1 MRKESGTLTIENR
14 RIRPDRALGL
24 PCDVM
29 FLHLRTSG
37 IELSRGPKGRLAIAT
52 TVRSRYRCFQ
62 VIKEVR
68 RTGMN
73 SCRPFGPQLFLLG
86 DSDPDLTVGAI
97 TWRRFAPLLDQST
110 PRSLL
115 TLPITRLK
123 PGVNENIDFP
133 QIKTY
138 QIHQQIHPGT
148 LTPR

>member
-1 MRKESGTLTIENR
+1 MGEAVKFSELLSIVKSAMRKESGTLTIENR
-14 RIRPDRALGL
+14 RIASLTPALGL

-73 SCRPFGPQLFLLG
+73 SCRPFGPQ
-86 DSDPDLTVGAI
+86 
-97 TWRRFAPLLDQST
+97 
-110 PRSLL
+110 
-115 TLPITRLK
+115 
-123 PGVNENIDFP
+123 
-133 QIKTY
+133 
-138 QIHQQIHPGT
+138 
-148 LTPR
+148 